1 MVSDG
6 ICNHEWLQCRELWTD
21 MVTSR
26 SESLQHPEISGG
38 KFTDDDPWQR
48 SKSVRY
54 GSHPVRCLTRW
65 MNFQMYVSTG
75 MNFPKA
81 TDGWISSATLR
92 KVALRASKK
101 LDRFTKSMEQST
113 VSPWPHILFRS
124 LKCSFDRGDPNWPLN
139 QILLSMLT
147 TGTFQCD
154 IVWMETWDIEL
165 INKKSPDYNTIP
177 MLNNMQVTHEGHV
190 SM

>member
-1 MVSDG
+1 MTSDMSSNPHG
-6 ICNHEWLQCRELWTD
+6 VRWDNVITSDYNVGNCEQIWSQVALSHCNTRK
-21 MVTSR
+21 S
-26 SESLQHPEISGG
+26 PEG

-124 LKCSFDRGDPNWPLN
+124 LKCSFERGDPNCPLN
-139 QILLSMLT
+139 QILLRCWQPERSNVTL
-147 TGTFQCD
+147 CE
-154 IVWMETWDIEL
+154 WRHET
-165 INKKSPDYNTIP
+165 
-177 MLNNMQVTHEGHV
+177 
-190 SM
+190 